1 MKANPKVTHWCG
13 IGAAIPLLAFFALLA
28 LSGSVLAAK
37 PACGDNKCSG
47 GETAASCPLD
57 CGAPPPPAECGNNVC
72 ESAESCSSCAA
83 DCGVCPPPGAC
94 NNDGICNTGE
104 TCSNCADCPGKVDGK
119 PSSRYCCG
127 LNSCSTTQ
135 CGANA
140 CTPVPVCGNF
150 LLDYNEE
157 CDDGNL
163 NAGDGCDAFCQ
174 VEVVQSSVP
183 LNQFNIGDSSGEA
196 EAANGTIGS
205 INHQTVWSTG
215 YNGSDSVNTLN
226 ERFEATNAVG
236 YYENNAT
243 RDGAFNKAIS
253 GSVMADFAPQAQAVA
268 ASMAGVP
275 QGTAGMVTVLLGNND
290 VCADTMAGMTN
301 PEVFEDQYRAGL
313 DILANSPFS
322 STLNLQVASIPD
334 IYWLWNAKRTN
345 FACSVF
351 IWPFVPCQNLL
362 ANSGD
367 DCASSASREDP
378 DMIYP
383 GDGANCQRRKNFH
396 AAIRD
401 TYNPILEEVLAEYQ
415 GAGKLENAEF
425 VDVFDLRFESQ
436 HVNNGDCFH
445 PSTAGHALLAEKQ
458 WCRSKYGADDPGCT
472 P

>member
-1 MKANPKVTHWCG
+1 MKADLKLHGTTLILLLVPVLVLWCSS
-13 IGAAIPLLAFFALLA
+13 A
-28 LSGSVLAAK
+28 SAAK
-37 PACGDNKCSG
+37 PTCGDNKCSG
-47 GETAASCPLD
+47 GETATSCPLD
-57 CGAPPPPAECGNNVC
+57 CGVPPPPAVCGNNVC
-72 ESAESCSSCAA
+72 EATESCSSCSA
-83 DCGVCPPPGAC
+83 DCGVCPPPAGC
-94 NNDGICNTGE
+94 NNDGICNAGE
-104 TCSNCADCPGKVDGK
+104 NCNNCSDCPGKTDGK
-119 PSSRYCCG
+119 PSTRYCCG

-140 CTPVPVCGNF
+140 CTPVPVCGNL

-163 NAGDGCDAFCQ
+163 NSGDGCDAFCKT
-174 VEVVQSSVP
+174 EVLQTSVP
-183 LNQFNIGDSSGEA
+183 LNQFNIGDSIGEG

-215 YNGSDSVNTLN
+215 YNGSDSVNSLN
-226 ERFEATNAVG
+226 ERFEATDAAA
-236 YYENNAT
+236 YYENNSSRDAT
-243 RDGAFNKAIS
+243 FNNAIS

-268 ASMAGVP
+268 ASMAGTP
-275 QGTAGMVTVLLGNND
+275 QGTAGLVTVLLGNND

-301 PEVFEDQYRAGL
+301 PATFEAQYRAGL
-313 DILANSPFS
+313 DVLANSPFT

-345 FACSVF
+345 FICSAV

-378 DMIYP
+378 DTIYP
-383 GDGANCQRRKNFH
+383 GDGANCQRRKAFH

-401 TYNPILEEVLAEYQ
+401 TYNPILEDVLSEYQ
-415 GAGKLENAEF
+415 GNGKLQNAEF
-425 VDVFDLRFESQ
+425 VDVFDLRFDSQ